1 MSLRDIQTAWLST
14 YYGYYFKNT
23 TFNIKIA
30 GEWYTLFPALKSRWY
45 SSGKTTKLSLQNLPP
60 DDCLRFVMK
69 QETECGAAL

>member
-1 MSLRDIQTAWLST
+1 MILAGSWVMVDQYLK
-14 YYGYYFKNT
+14 GYSKFVIRLHYQFT
-23 TFNIKIA
+23 
-30 GEWYTLFPALKSRWY
+30 Y